1 MQKITLTTL
10 LTCILLNSCAIHTKK
25 ELPIVPEIKYALS
38 IGAEEKIPHLAP
50 NSYPMYSDDSIYMVS
65 EIRDDNYNGLI
76 PTWVG
81 NVCQVA
87 SMPIDADMTSEENP
101 WTELG
106 RITENMSGFPRNHNP
121 GFLTDTKGY
130 LPSEEK
136 LVVFFTPAVTGGDWL
151 WSYDLYSATFNLK
164 KDKR

>member
-1 MQKITLTTL
+1 MVLSSLSAKVICLSTVFSDNLRPSD
-10 LTCILLNSCAIHTKK
+10 I
-25 ELPIVPEIKYALS
+25 ERFVPPPFSYQPPPYVVSAMISRHHQAFSYALS
-38 IGAEEKIPHLAP
+38 EAVPPPRKAKSRLRLWTLPPE
-50 NSYPMYSDDSIYMVS
+50 
-65 EIRDDNYNGLI
+65 
-76 PTWVG
+76 
-81 NVCQVA
+81 Q
-87 SMPIDADMTSEENP
+87 MTSCPEENP

-130 LPSEEK
+130 LPSDEK